1 MYAAVVLKYYKPPP
15 RMERINSS
23 EELLSETS
31 EWKYYSKENEEDII
45 EDEQVMA
52 GWRSVTRG
60 TVNLVFGLN

>member
-1 MYAAVVLKYYKPPP
+1 MLRSGSDLEAV
-15 RMERINSS
+15 
-23 EELLSETS
+23 
-31 EWKYYSKENEEDII
+31 ENEEDII